1 MLKEIKHAISGILE
15 LFSISTNDFEE
26 KRDFF
31 QFFNGEFKLLSFDIS
46 LLFKHIEILGNSIE
60 IKMQALDK
68 IIVNS
73 FSNKDEV
80 IKLITQ
86 NLEQEI
92 QIFITIY
99 KDKLIKKYFGD
110 YQDTSKICMYIKPTT
125 FISNLD
131 LNKIEKEIF
140 NQYTS
145 QIVMLPLCDIDII
158 SNEFLILIGN
168 NCKHFDL
175 KKNCIYTKKA
185 QEYSEEK
192 IKLLNLYCNTER
204 FPKNITPKHLY
215 YPNQIKN
222 NGNHLILKELNKQFI
237 KLILYFICNLTHKDY
252 FLIRGYKEVK
262 IVNNLYQN
270 SSINLEQLKF
280 LYNMYD
286 SIYTMQT
293 QDKILIARNV
303 MTIYLEEDS
312 NINELLAQINKIHL
326 AYESSTESY
335 IKDKVKNFFDK
346 KKDLEKYVRDTS
358 ESISKQISNISD
370 NIMKAWLSF
379 TAAIL
384 GASVTY
390 FAKAD
395 LLLISIFFLVFSILN
410 YLILKYQIKV
420 AKEEQQLTKDSYNH
434 FLRNVDVINDERKR
448 EVTGDIV
455 EKKHILLNSVIRW
468 FKNSMNSVTI
478 ISVVL
483 FLVIGIIGLYQYNL
497 HKKVNTT
504 SKNESVIESTYHVKN
519 KNE

>member
-1 MLKEIKHAISGILE
+1 
-15 LFSISTNDFEE
+15 
-26 KRDFF
+26 
-31 QFFNGEFKLLSFDIS
+31 
-46 LLFKHIEILGNSIE
+46 
-60 IKMQALDK
+60 
-68 IIVNS
+68 
-73 FSNKDEV
+73 
-80 IKLITQ
+80 
-86 NLEQEI
+86 
-92 QIFITIY
+92 
-99 KDKLIKKYFGD
+99 
-110 YQDTSKICMYIKPTT
+110 MYIKPTT

-158 SNEFLILIGN
+158 SNEFLTLIGN
-168 NCKHFDL
+168 NCKHFDF

-222 NGNHLILKELNKQFI
+222 DGNHLILKELNKQFI
-237 KLILYFICNLTHKDY
+237 KLILHFICNLTHKEY
-252 FLIRGYKEVK
+252 FLLRGYKEVK
-262 IVNNLYQN
+262 INNTIEKN
-270 SSINLEQLKF
+270 DPIDLEQLKF

-312 NINELLAQINKIHL
+312 TISEVLTQINKIHL

-370 NIMKAWLSF
+370 NIMKAWLAV

-384 GASVTY
+384 GGSVAY
-390 FAKAD
+390 FAKAN
-395 LLLISIFFLVFSILN
+395 LWLIAIFFLVFAILN
-410 YLILKYQIKV
+410 CLILKYQIKI
-420 AKEEQQLTKDSYNH
+420 AKEEQNLTKESYEH
-434 FLRNVDVINDERKR
+434 FLKNVDVINNERKR

-455 EKKHILLNSVIRW
+455 EKKYILLTSVINW
-468 FKNSMNSVTI
+468 FINSMIIATI
-478 ISVVL
+478 ISLLL
-483 FLVIGIIGLYQYNL
+483 FLIMGGIALYQYN
-497 HKKVNTT
+497 HPTQKDVPIK
-504 SKNESVIESTYHVKN
+504 SQSVIESTY
-519 KNE
+519 